1 MFRRYRHIHFVGI
14 GGIGM
19 SGIAEVLVTLG
30 FTVSGSDLKRSS
42 TLARLRKR
50 GARVFIG
57 HKPEH
62 LGGAQV
68 VVTSSAV
75 SLDNPEVLAARD
87 KHIPIVPR
95 AEMLAELMR
104 VKYGIAVAGTHG
116 KTTTTSL
123 IGAILYEAGLD
134 PTLIIGGRVNSLRS
148 NARLGKGEFL
158 VAEADESDR
167 SFLKLAPTVAVI
179 TNIDPE
185 HMENYRDFEEM
196 KNHFVNFANKVPFYG
211 SVIACADHPVVRSI
225 FPGITR
231 PMLTYGLHY
240 PADLTGHDLRYDG
253 CTTFFRADFR
263 GKDLGRFVVG
273 QPGEHQVS
281 NALAAIAT
289 AQALDIPTGKVKNAL
304 KKFRGISRRFEIL
317 RKADP
322 VVIDDYAHHPVEIA
336 ATLQGARSAFPHHE
350 IALVCQPHRYS
361 RLQFLWRDFQSVL
374 KTANRC
380 FITEVYPAGEK
391 PIPEVTGEKLAQEI
405 DGAVFLPTPEEAVAA
420 LKHWVG
426 PQKVVLFV
434 GAGSITRVA
443 RDFAKRMT

>member
-1 MFRRYRHIHFVGI
+1 
-14 GGIGM
+14 M

-42 TLARLRKR
+42 TLVRLKKR
-50 GARVFIG
+50 GARIFIG

-62 LGGAQV
+62 LGDAQV

-75 SLDNPEVLAARD
+75 SRENPEVAAARAR
-87 KHIPIVPR
+87 HIPIVPR

-167 SFLKLAPTVAVI
+167 SFLKLTPTLAVI

-185 HMENYRDFEEM
+185 HMENYKDFNEM
-196 KNHFVNFANKVPFYG
+196 QNHFVDFANKVPFYG
-211 SVIACADHPVVRSI
+211 SVIACADHPVVRGLL
-225 FPGITR
+225 PRITR
-231 PMLTYGLHY
+231 PMLTYGLRHK
-240 PADLTGHDLRYDG
+240 ADLTGHDLRQDG
-253 CTTFFRADFR
+253 CATFFRVDFR
-263 GKDLGRFVVG
+263 GKDLGRFAVG

-289 AQALDIPTGKVKNAL
+289 AQALDIPAGKVKSAL

-317 RKADP
+317 RRADP

-336 ATLQGARSAFPHHE
+336 ATLQGARSAFPLHE

-361 RLQFLWRDFQSVL
+361 RLQFLWDDFQNVL
-374 KTANRC
+374 KTADCC
-380 FITEVYPAGEK
+380 FITDVYPAGEQ
-391 PIPEVTGEKLAQEI
+391 PIPGVTGEKLAREI
-405 DGAVFLPTPEEAVAA
+405 DGAVFLPTPEETSAA
-420 LKHWVG
+420 LKKWVG
-426 PQKVVLFV
+426 PQKLVLFV